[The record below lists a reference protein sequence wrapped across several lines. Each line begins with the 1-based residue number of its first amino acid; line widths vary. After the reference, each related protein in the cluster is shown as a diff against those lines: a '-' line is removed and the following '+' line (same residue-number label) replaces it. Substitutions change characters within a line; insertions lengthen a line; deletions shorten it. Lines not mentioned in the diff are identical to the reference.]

1 MEENKVNQNPLIIE
15 LTDAEGEKVKVEIVK
30 QYIEGDR
37 RYVVANDLSNDTDCY
52 ILEVKTSE
60 NGDELVSIDDEA
72 EFDRLCKLIEEAEEN
87 EEQGE

>member
-1 MEENKVNQNPLIIE
+1 MEENKNPLVIE
-15 LTDAEGEKVKVEIVK
+15 LTDDKGEKVKVEIVK
-30 QYIEGDR
+30 QYLEGER

-52 ILEVKTSE
+52 ILEVKTTE

-72 EFDRLCKLIEEAEEN
+72 EFNRLCELIEAAEEDED